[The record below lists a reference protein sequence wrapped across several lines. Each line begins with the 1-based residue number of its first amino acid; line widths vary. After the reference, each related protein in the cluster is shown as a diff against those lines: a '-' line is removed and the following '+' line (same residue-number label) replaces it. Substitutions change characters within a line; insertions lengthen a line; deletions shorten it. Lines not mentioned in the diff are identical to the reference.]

1 MKNGAVSNF
10 RGGNCSL
17 PRFRFF
23 CNPVYLLKEASALE
37 AGKLIAAGLILGVA
51 GLQRPDTSLSSLLL
65 GVQQT
70 DFATFVGVSMVLA
83 AIACRQLVLPLV
95 APLQSSQRSP

>member
-1 MKNGAVSNF
+1 
-10 RGGNCSL
+10 
-17 PRFRFF
+17 
-23 CNPVYLLKEASALE
+23 LLKEASALE